1 VLSAPPSP
9 RPRPALWP
17 PLFAFVAALL
27 LVLTLTT
34 GLVLAVGAVRAAGEP
49 AQIGPQVARFAASA
63 AGIMS
68 AATLSA
74 AVLVLTAIVAAALDP
89 RAGSAPLADRL
100 HLGRSRA
107 SVLGTAAG
115 VVGMIGLGMLAGTAS
130 DLLGAR
136 RASGPLPQIAEALS
150 HLGGLG
156 SAGFWLAL
164 LTIAIAPGIAEETFF
179 RGYLLPRFSARWG
192 LRGGIAA
199 SATAFGLMHLD
210 PVQGTIALV
219 AGVYLGWLAETQ
231 RAAGRQPQALETID
245 RALSIN
251 PEELFFLP
259 ELLRIRGD
267 IRGQTNRRDLAE
279 ADLREA
285 IARSVAMG
293 AKMYQLRSA
302 ISLFRLLGDDGDAR
316 EQLAT
321 IYASLIGERAAELD
335 DAARLLSRG

>member
-219 AGVYLGWLAETQ
+219 AGVYLGWLAARLGGIRPTMTAHATNNALFVAFAPQ
-231 RAAGRQPQALETID
+231 MYVPGGARATDLAVLGAGAVLLASAIAVLRSPA
-245 RALSIN
+245 ALS
-251 PEELFFLP
+251 
-259 ELLRIRGD
+259 LR
-267 IRGQTNRRDLAE
+267 AP
-279 ADLREA
+279 
-285 IARSVAMG
+285 
-293 AKMYQLRSA
+293 RSA
-302 ISLFRLLGDDGDAR
+302 A
-316 EQLAT
+316 
-321 IYASLIGERAAELD
+321 
-335 DAARLLSRG
+335 